1 MTLYQRGLPYWRDWL
16 SLGRISNL
24 PTVWSNVLAGTL
36 LAGGQPGWGLAGV
49 LPAASL
55 LYEAGMLLNDYCDRR
70 IDARLR
76 PERPIPA
83 GRIPARTVL
92 AVGSGMLLAGLS
104 LLALQGW
111 PALLAGLALA
121 AAIVGYDLHHKGV
134 AWSPWLMGGCR
145 ALLYAVAGFAAVAAP
160 EARLAWAAAALLA
173 YVAGLSYAAK
183 QENLACFRAGWP
195 LALLAAPLAY
205 AAAHASLA
213 ALPYLALL
221 LAWQGRCLWLLQ
233 RRRDIR
239 RAVEGFIAGIALL
252 DALFIATTTAPAF
265 APAALAA
272 FALCHFWQRRV
283 AGT

>member
-1 MTLYQRGLPYWRDWL
+1 MKINWRDWL

-36 LAGGQPGWGLAGV
+36 LAGGRLSWSLAGV
-49 LPAASL
+49 LLAASL
-55 LYEAGMLLNDYCDRR
+55 LYEAGMLFNDYCDRR
-70 IDARLR
+70 IDAQLR
-76 PERPIPA
+76 PERPIPS

-92 AVGSGMLLAGLS
+92 AVGGGMLLAGLS
-104 LLALQGW
+104 LLAPQGW

-134 AWSPWLMGGCR
+134 AWSPWLMGACR
-145 ALLYAVAGFAAVAAP
+145 ALLYATAGLAAAAP
-160 EARLAWAAAALLA
+160 EPRLAWAAAALLA

-183 QENLACFRAGWP
+183 QENLASFQASWP
-195 LALLAAPLAY
+195 LALLAAPLSY
-205 AAAHASLA
+205 AAAHPSLA
-213 ALPYLALL
+213 VLPYLALF

-252 DALFIATTTAPAF
+252 DALFIASTAPHI